1 MTIGLEKKMKKYD
14 QIIARYFAIIIE
26 LFDLET
32 AEYEILKKLFL
43 NSLHMLEQLIDTKYE
58 NPQELIKQFDLMRAE
73 QKKIALRHSAAIK
86 EMLAPAIKKFME
98 TSGADPSLRGLTK
111 RIANLIGPMDEQR
124 ETFRQT
130 KIRLNKILRDL
141 QKTEE
146 LN

>member
-1 MTIGLEKKMKKYD
+1 MKPYE

-26 LFDLET
+26 LSDLET
-32 AEYEILKKLFL
+32 AEYEIIKKLFL

-58 NPQELIKQFDLMRAE
+58 NSKELVKQFDLKRAG

-98 TSGADPSLRGLTK
+98 TSGADPNLRGLNT
-111 RIANLIGPMDEQR
+111 RLINLIGQMDEQR

-130 KIRLNKILRDL
+130 KLRLNKILRDL